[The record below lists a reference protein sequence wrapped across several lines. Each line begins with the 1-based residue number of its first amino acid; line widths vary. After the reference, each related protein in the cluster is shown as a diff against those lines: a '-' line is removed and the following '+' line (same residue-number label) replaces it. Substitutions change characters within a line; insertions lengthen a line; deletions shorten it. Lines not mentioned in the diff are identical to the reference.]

1 LKTGVA
7 TLSENRRLPIRA
19 SLGGGSSKR
28 FIEIAACRVRA
39 PPCRLGVQRCRPTKL
54 QGRIGLARPEK
65 KYPDGL
71 VTIPVQA

>member
-1 LKTGVA
+1 VA

-19 SLGGGSSKR
+19 SLGGGSSER

-39 PPCRLGVQRCRPTKL
+39 RRAGWVFSGAARQKL

-65 KYPDGL
+65 KCPDGL